1 MLPTD
6 QRRVEAK
13 ESLRS
18 SWLVTVEEA
27 LEFRFLLWRGLTA
40 SYEQSRPRSA
50 QREQE
55 GRTSS
60 HFFFCEVVSEGF
72 SREGSLHMGRRGWY
86 SFLSHGDRTNLFFTV
101 NGQPMWPVRERGHR
115 H

>member
-18 SWLVTVEEA
+18 SWLATVEEA

-50 QREQE
+50 QREHD

-60 HFFFCEVVSEGF
+60 HFFFCEVVSEKVRHTKSTHTMVG
-72 SREGSLHMGRRGWY
+72 EGGIGS
-86 SFLSHGDRTNLFFTV
+86 
-101 NGQPMWPVRERGHR
+101 
-115 H
+115 